1 MLTII
6 KKKYEIEEDIQL
18 LGENNEE
25 LFSFKMQLTS
35 DELKQLEDAMFNK
48 DTIKMANKIKSFEN
62 KELSEE
68 EQDNIL
74 NMAEEMNNKAEN
86 LIEKLCFKE
95 NKDKFIELGGE
106 SKFIEMK
113 EVISDY
119 LTNFFMKKRI
129 ARTNTI
135 NSDLAK
141 ITKN

>member
-1 MLTII
+1 MLQII

-18 LGENNEE
+18 LGEDEKE

-35 DELKQLEDAMFNK
+35 DEVKQLEDALFNK
-48 DTIKMANKIKSFEN
+48 NTIKIANEIKKFES
-62 KELSEE
+62 KDLTEE

-74 NMAEEMNNKAEN
+74 NMAEKMNDKAEN

-95 NKDKFIELGGE
+95 NKERFIELGGE
-106 SKFIEMK
+106 AKFYEMK

-119 LTNFFMKKRI
+119 LINFFMKKKI
-129 ARTNTI
+129 ARTNTM

>member
-1 MLTII
+1 MLQII

-18 LGENNEE
+18 LGEDEKE

-35 DELKQLEDAMFNK
+35 DELKQLEDVLFNK
-48 DTIKMANKIKSFEN
+48 DTIKIANEIKKFES
-62 KELSEE
+62 KDLTEE

-74 NMAEEMNNKAEN
+74 NMAEKMNDKAEN

-95 NKDKFIELGGE
+95 NRERFIELGGE
-106 SKFIEMK
+106 AKFYEMK

-119 LTNFFMKKRI
+119 LINFFMKKKI
-129 ARTNTI
+129 ARTNTM

>member
-1 MLTII
+1 MLQII

-18 LGENNEE
+18 LGENSEE
-25 LFSFKMQLTS
+25 LYSFKMQLTS
-35 DELKQLEDAMFNK
+35 DELKQLEDALFNK
-48 DTIKMANKIKSFEN
+48 DTIKIANEIKKFES
-62 KELSEE
+62 KDLTEE

-74 NMAEEMNNKAEN
+74 NMAEKMNDKAEN

-95 NKDKFIELGGE
+95 NRERFIELGGE
-106 SKFIEMK
+106 AKFYEMK

-119 LTNFFMKKRI
+119 LINFFMKKKI
-129 ARTNTI
+129 DRTNTM

>member
-6 KKKYEIEEDIQL
+6 KKKYEVEEDIQL
-18 LGENNEE
+18 LNENNEE
-25 LFSFKMQLTS
+25 LFTFKMQLTS
-35 DELKQLEDAMFNK
+35 EELKQLEDAMFNK
-48 DTIKMANKIKSFEN
+48 DTIKIANKIKSFEN
-62 KELSEE
+62 KELSDE
-68 EQDNIL
+68 EQENIL
-74 NMAEEMNNKAEN
+74 NLAEEMNNKAEA

-106 SKFIEMK
+106 AKFYEMK

>member
-1 MLTII
+1 MLQII

-18 LGENNEE
+18 LGEDEKE

-35 DELKQLEDAMFNK
+35 DEVKQLEDALFNK
-48 DTIKMANKIKSFEN
+48 DTIKIANEIKKFES
-62 KELSEE
+62 KDLTEE

-74 NMAEEMNNKAEN
+74 NMAEKMNDKAEN

-95 NKDKFIELGGE
+95 NRERFIELGGE
-106 SKFIEMK
+106 AKFYEMK

-119 LTNFFMKKRI
+119 LINFFMKKKI
-129 ARTNTI
+129 ARTNTM

>member
-1 MLTII
+1 MLQII

-18 LGENNEE
+18 LGEDEKE

-35 DELKQLEDAMFNK
+35 DELKQLEDVLFNK
-48 DTIKMANKIKSFEN
+48 DTIKIANEIKKFES
-62 KELSEE
+62 KDLTEE

-74 NMAEEMNNKAEN
+74 NMAEKMNDKAEK

-95 NKDKFIELGGE
+95 NKERFIELGGE
-106 SKFIEMK
+106 AKFYEMK

-119 LTNFFMKKRI
+119 LINFFMKKKI
-129 ARTNTI
+129 ARTNTM

>member
-1 MLTII
+1 MLQII

-18 LGENNEE
+18 LGEDEKE

-35 DELKQLEDAMFNK
+35 DELKQLEDVLFNK
-48 DTIKMANKIKSFEN
+48 DTIKIANEIKKFES
-62 KELSEE
+62 KDLTEE

-74 NMAEEMNNKAEN
+74 NMAEKMNDKAEN

-95 NKDKFIELGGE
+95 NKERFIELGGE
-106 SKFIEMK
+106 AKFYEMK

-119 LTNFFMKKRI
+119 LINFFMKKKI
-129 ARTNTI
+129 ARTNTM

>member
-106 SKFIEMK
+106 AKFIEMK

>member
-1 MLTII
+1 MLQII

-18 LGENNEE
+18 LGEDEKE

-35 DELKQLEDAMFNK
+35 DELKQLEDALFNK
-48 DTIKMANKIKSFEN
+48 DTVKIANEIKKFES
-62 KELSEE
+62 KDLTEE

-74 NMAEEMNNKAEN
+74 NMAEAMNNKAES

-95 NKDKFIELGGE
+95 NRERFIELGGE
-106 SKFIEMK
+106 AKFYEMK

-119 LTNFFMKKRI
+119 LINFFMKKKI
-129 ARTNTI
+129 ARTNTM

>member
-1 MLTII
+1 MLQII

-18 LGENNEE
+18 LGEDEKE

-35 DELKQLEDAMFNK
+35 DEVKQLEDALFNK
-48 DTIKMANKIKSFEN
+48 DTIKIANEIKKFES
-62 KELSEE
+62 KDLTEE

-74 NMAEEMNNKAEN
+74 NMAEKMNDKAEN

-95 NKDKFIELGGE
+95 NKERFIELGGE
-106 SKFIEMK
+106 AKFYEMK

-119 LTNFFMKKRI
+119 LINFFMKKKI
-129 ARTNTI
+129 ARTNTM

>member
-1 MLTII
+1 MLQII

-18 LGENNEE
+18 LGEDEKE
-25 LFSFKMQLTS
+25 LFGFKMQLTS
-35 DELKQLEDAMFNK
+35 DELKQLEDVLFNK
-48 DTIKMANKIKSFEN
+48 DTIKIANEIKKFES
-62 KELSEE
+62 KDLTEE

-74 NMAEEMNNKAEN
+74 NMAEKMNSKAEL

-95 NKDKFIELGGE
+95 NRERFIELGGE
-106 SKFIEMK
+106 AKFYEMK

-119 LTNFFMKKRI
+119 LINFFMKKKI
-129 ARTNTI
+129 ARTNTM